1 VARAQQGARERIA
14 RRRRIA
20 LEQRRLGCGGGGSR
34 SAAQLQ
40 AGASLRFPE
49 VAFQPMAVV
58 GGGGH
63 ADDTETDE
71 LEARRLYE

>member
-1 VARAQQGARERIA
+1 MARAQQGARERMV

-58 GGGGH
+58 GGGH